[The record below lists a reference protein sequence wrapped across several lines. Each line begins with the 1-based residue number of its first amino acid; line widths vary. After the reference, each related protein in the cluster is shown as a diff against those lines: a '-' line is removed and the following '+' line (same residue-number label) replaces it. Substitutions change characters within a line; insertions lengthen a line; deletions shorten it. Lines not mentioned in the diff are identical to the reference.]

1 MLADRVLQ
9 TYLDEMGDFVM
20 RDRFEAY
27 ATRVRLPLHILTSNA
42 NLTVA
47 TIDDLQ
53 DGFDDFVEMIQ
64 SRNVTDML
72 RIVMAAAFDGPDQL
86 VGIYET
92 NLLNGQDHVVPPFY
106 SKMWL
111 IRNDDGIWQA
121 TKIHNTTR
129 DTRWPMLLTRVKPVQ
144 WPPEEL
150 LE

>member
-1 MLADRVLQ
+1 MLADQVLQ
-9 TYLDEMGDFVM
+9 IYLDEMSDFVM
-20 RDRFEAY
+20 RERFEEYLA
-27 ATRVRLPLHILTSNA
+27 RVHLPLHILTSDA

-47 TIDDLQ
+47 TVQDLQ
-53 DGFDDFVEMIQ
+53 DGFDDFIEMIQ
-64 SRNVTDML
+64 SRGVTDML
-72 RIVMAAAFDGPDQL
+72 RIVMDAAYEGTDRI

-92 NLLNGQDHVVPPFY
+92 NLLNGSDHVVPAFY

-111 IRNDDGIWQA
+111 IRNDGVWQA

-129 DTRWPMLLTRVKPVQ
+129 DARWPMLLTRVQPVK